1 MSKINLPII
10 CLWSTQDVVEVILIS
25 KPKLPVCL
33 FVRQLVPL
41 AGQECCDAECW
52 EEPTKENGTPFLA
65 SSACSSCQTSFVSG
79 LFWVKSP
86 AWHQALWLL
95 GIVLWISALKKD
107 LEGVNRGNPNSSY
120 FWIVWQC
127 VFIEYTQQP
136 QMISINILI
145 VLNMKSR
152 SREMLVIS

>member
-41 AGQECCDAECW
+41 AGQECCDAKCW

-65 SSACSSCQTSFVSG
+65 SSAGSSCQASFVSG

-95 GIVLWISALKKD
+95 GIVQWLSALKKD

-120 FWIVWQC
+120 FWMSGS
-127 VFIEYTQQP
+127 VFLL
-136 QMISINILI
+136 NILNNLKWS
-145 VLNMKSR
+145 VL
-152 SREMLVIS
+152 ISSLYWTWSQGAERYW